1 MKSLLL
7 TLLLFSSTVSA
18 QSYVYITDSVDIPMR
33 SSNKLERNPSN
44 VIKMLPSGTQLEILA
59 TENGWTKVKFEKTI
73 GWIISR
79 YLTSQ
84 PSAHTQLEKLNQS
97 YNANKLLL
105 TKQLQKNKELEAK
118 ILELKTKNTLLSVQT
133 GKSQS
138 EKEHIEQVYKDALKL
153 EHANEKLMTEAL
165 QLKTEIQLLQNSNI
179 AAQESNSRNWFI
191 VGALVLF
198 FGFIMGFVF
207 PKRST
212 QRRF

>member
-1 MKSLLL
+1 MKLFLL
-7 TLLLFSSTVSA
+7 TLLFFTSTVSA

-33 SSNKLERNPSN
+33 SSNKIERNPSN
-44 VIKMLPSGTQLEILA
+44 VIKMLSSGTQLEILA

-84 PSAHTQLEKLNQS
+84 PSAHSQLEKLNQS

-118 ILELKTKNTLLSVQT
+118 IVELKTKNTLLSVQT

-153 EHANEKLMTEAL
+153 EHVNEKLTTEAL

-198 FGFIMGFVF
+198 FGFIIGFVF
-207 PKRST
+207 SKRST

>member
-1 MKSLLL
+1 MKPLLL
-7 TLLLFSSTVSA
+7 TLLLFASTVSA

-33 SSNKLERNPSN
+33 SSNKIERNPSN
-44 VIKMLPSGTQLEILA
+44 VIKMLSSGTQLEILA

-84 PSAHTQLEKLNQS
+84 PSAQSQLEKLNRS

-118 ILELKTKNTLLSVQT
+118 IVELKTKNTLLSVQT

-153 EHANEKLMTEAL
+153 EHVNEKLTTEVL

-198 FGFIMGFVF
+198 FGFIMGFIF
-207 PKRST
+207 SKRST